1 MTKKILLYLR
11 YQFVDEVVEN
21 LFDSIQHTFN
31 VREKHFIESAGRSQ
45 QITSLWH
52 SIYTLEL
59 LRIEPHGKIC
69 NKRNAT
75 RIKLF
80 TEAIKT
86 TVRLKLLNCKKSRKI
101 YEEGIYIKGPETNL
115 YTQHVTEGLA

>member
-1 MTKKILLYLR
+1 MR
-11 YQFVDEVVEN
+11 EV
-21 LFDSIQHTFN
+21 
-31 VREKHFIESAGRSQ
+31 HFIVSAGRSQ
-45 QITSLWH
+45 QTTSLSH
-52 SIYTLEL
+52 SIYTLVL
-59 LRIEPHGKIC
+59 LRIEPQGKIC

-86 TVRLKLLNCKKSRKI
+86 TVRLKLPNSIKNRKL

-115 YTQHVTEGLA
+115 YTQHVTEGLAW